1 MSKVKF
7 QKQDSETWFAHNSKT
22 GDTVYVHKI
31 NEYYAFGETKPKY
44 RVDVNGRTVE
54 SMIEHF
60 QTAKSIAMK
69 KVK

>member
-1 MSKVKF
+1 MSRVKF
-7 QKQDSETWFAHNSKT
+7 QKVNSDLWFAHNSKT
-22 GDTVYVHKI
+22 GDTAYVCRI
-31 NEYYAFGETKPKY
+31 EEYYAFGETKPKY
-44 RVDVNGRTVE
+44 RVDQNGQTVA